1 MKRLFALT
9 AMAALCAAPALA
21 GPKDQSKSGLIGP
34 QALTGNATVN
44 NTTTAFSYQIKGCK
58 LQIKAK
64 GLAGVTDGDV
74 IVCVAGA
81 DVIASGGGINPPG
94 GGNSIVVVGE
104 AKSGGLG
111 LKADLGEIGCGGV
124 AAINFNGN
132 LACYLDDAAYRA
144 NAGTWQAVCVLPS
157 VPIGNAAVE
166 PTTLKGDPTQN
177 IVVGLC
183 QNFTTLGARIT
194 PPPSALIGT
203 QGSYTALAP
212 P

>member
-1 MKRLFALT
+1 
-9 AMAALCAAPALA
+9 MAALCAAPALA

-34 QALTGNATVN
+34 QALAGNATVN
-44 NTTTAFSYQIKGCK
+44 NATTAFSYQIKGCN

-64 GLAGVTDGDV
+64 GLAGVADGAV

-81 DVIASGGGINPPG
+81 DVIAPGGGINAPG

-111 LKADLGEIGCGGV
+111 LKANLGEIGCGGV

-132 LACYLDDAAYRA
+132 LSCYLDSPAYRA
-144 NAGTWQAVCVLPS
+144 NAGTWQAACLLPS
-157 VPIGNAAVE
+157 VPIPNLAAE
-166 PTTLKGDPTQN
+166 PKTLKGDPAQN

-183 QNFTTLGARIT
+183 QNFTTLGARIN
-194 PPPSALIGT
+194 PPPSTLIGT
-203 QGSYTALAP
+203 QGSYTAVAP
-212 P
+212 